1 MAPKGY
7 RNVLFGGQTLTSAS
21 DGGYQRE
28 GQVGAA
34 NIFGGAPQQGRVP
47 QQVTAQQ
54 PTFAQLQAQGVA
66 RFAPPSAS
74 LKTSPGETTGQMGA
88 PPAWS
93 VTGGSQAYDAF
104 GNPVSANFGWAT
116 FDQSQSAPMTP
127 EERALNAKLQSGDQG
142 LMNEYKQKYGA
153 GWLQQWQADQE
164 RLLARSVNQTAT
176 SEQMGTLGRMSG
188 ADAWKVMSNDLKYLN
203 AMRAMTPD
211 QRQAFLDQWQPGS
224 YDRQLL
230 EGSLAAQGITV
241 ASGDTGQRWDGA
253 TKDYISSSLRSSTG
267 IDGLK
272 GTDITGGKSATTPTF
287 VANSDQR
294 VAGGSG
300 GIPSL
305 PDYASLN
312 ISDSDLLSR
321 VNALLGRSG
330 SLSVGAPKIS
340 PVGGITAPTMELAA
354 QGPAATQALQAQ
366 YLQALQDAIATP
378 SRYDLPTFTKIRDAA
393 LADIQAQYG
402 EQQRQQAAQLAARG
416 LSASSIA
423 ARAGESLGERQ
434 ARAVADLNAQ
444 LLQQAATT
452 QAADR
457 AAALQAAQTG
467 MTQVAAQQLD
477 RFNALQNQYAN
488 ALSEG
493 RLQEALRIQ
502 TEQQNI
508 QTGLQGLQ
516 AVLGQ
521 NLGVAQLQQGGA
533 LGAASLSLQERKML
547 MDLLQ
552 AIYSA
557 QSTNSQTG
565 NTQTNTGTGT
575 GVGTGG
581 GGTGTGSGSG
591 SGGTGNP
598 QF

>member
-1 MAPKGY
+1 MASKGY

-66 RFAPPSAS
+66 RPAPVQQPQYEQPQPSLMDRLPAAIQQPVYTMAQPTATAS
-74 LKTSPGETTGQMGA
+74 VQSPDTQSAINKLYGISGVGA
-88 PPAWS
+88 EKWGDLSGMS
-93 VTGGSQAYDAF
+93 VQDIDALSSTMASIANGDINATRNALTNPHPFVQATAKSYLAGYGSQ
-104 GNPVSANFGWAT
+104 
-116 FDQSQSAPMTP
+116 
-127 EERALNAKLQSGDQG
+127 G
-142 LMNEYKQKYGA
+142 LP
-153 GWLQQWQADQE
+153 
-164 RLLARSVNQTAT
+164 S
-176 SEQMGTLGRMSG
+176 
-188 ADAWKVMSNDLKYLN
+188 
-203 AMRAMTPD
+203 
-211 QRQAFLDQWQPGS
+211 
-224 YDRQLL
+224 
-230 EGSLAAQGITV
+230 
-241 ASGDTGQRWDGA
+241 
-253 TKDYISSSLRSSTG
+253 DYIWTRDPTLLRSSTG
-267 IDGLK
+267 TGGIQ
-272 GTDITGGKSATTPTF
+272 GTDLTGSKSATPTTF
-287 VANSDQR
+287 VANPAQSGT
-294 VAGGSG
+294 GGSG

-305 PDYASLN
+305 PDYASLY

-330 SLSVGAPKIS
+330 GLSVGAPNIS
-340 PVGGITAPTMELAA
+340 PVGGITAPTMERAA
-354 QGPAATQALQAQ
+354 QGPGATSELQNQFIQSLQA
-366 YLQALQDAIATP
+366 ALATP

-434 ARAVADLNAQ
+434 ARAIADLNAN

-457 AAALQAAQTG
+457 TAALQAAQTG
-467 MTQVAAQQLD
+467 ITQIGAQQID

-493 RLQEALRIQ
+493 RLQDALRIQ

-508 QTGLQGLQ
+508 QTGLQALQ

-521 NLGVAQLQQGGA
+521 NLNAAQLQQGGA
-533 LGAASLSLQERKML
+533 LGAATLSLQERKML
-547 MDLLQ
+547 MDLLL
-552 AIYSA
+552 AIYNA
-557 QSTNSQTG
+557 QSTTQQTSD
-565 NTQTNTGTGT
+565 TPTKTGTGT
-575 GVGTGG
+575 GTGGGTG
-581 GGTGTGSGSG
+581 GGTGTGGGDG
-591 SGGTGNP
+591 SGGNSKQ